1 MTVISCLTMAR
12 VGPGQ
17 DIEMR
22 DAAGPP
28 DNPNGSR
35 QSLHYNETAVTA
47 ENVGAVPPMNVISK
61 EVKWIKKNIRKR
73 QCRLI
78 VEKTPKTD
86 QLPPL
91 RTQYNRAQIETWV
104 VGSGD
109 ALCQCGYRKS
119 SHPHTRPHDGFPP
132 DVWNVDANTYSL
144 PTDTFGEVEF
154 VGYGQTERKYVR
166 VDVKTKTNDMLKLM
180 MDIWGL
186 DKPNLLISVTGGAK
200 NFHMKA
206 RLKEVFRRGLMK
218 VAKSTGAW
226 IITGGTNTGVMK
238 HVGESVRDYG
248 LTSVSSTPV
257 VAIGIA
263 TWGVIQNKQE
273 LISKDGNGKWPA
285 RYRIEKESKVR
296 ESSLDPNHT
305 HFILVDNG
313 TQHDFGVEIPFRAQ
327 LEQTVANMKTDT
339 SKDAVSVPIVLLVL
353 QGGPNTLQTVKQAV
367 ANNTPIVVVEGS
379 GKAADIL
386 AYAYNNS
393 GEEEIEVTDQDGN
406 ILTQMRT
413 VFDDALSAEVQ
424 EMVQEAYGTKN
435 LVNNCGVVKDC
446 LEKRDLINVFK
457 LGTSIGSQKDID
469 VPILHALLKAN
480 KGQDFHQLR
489 LALAWNR
496 IDIAKSEIFTDDKLW
511 PSGSLDEIMLLAINL
526 NRVDF
531 VEMFLDNGVSLKEF
545 LTVKV
550 LLQLYNSVQKNSMLY
565 TLLQKMKKKSGNKE
579 KYVGLTEVGMLLQ
592 YLLGDFYIPI
602 YLKEAYFSRIDTE
615 LELDGWSSRPPP
627 EPNFKDGMLGAALV
641 MGNAMAGPVEQY
653 RQDFENPYQ
662 ELFTWAV
669 LQNRQDMAKLFW
681 KQGKEPTSAALVAFG
696 LMTAMARKTDDCE
709 LAKKLHVNADEF
721 CLLSV
726 NVLNECYEL
735 DEHKAQDLLVRELD
749 HWGSATC
756 VLIAVE
762 TDNKHF
768 ISQTACQSLLNSVWM
783 GKLSPDNGTISMLTC
798 VLCPPMLFLLMKYKE
813 IENPDTVP
821 TNTNYNQFETQP
833 KDGDRVQLVRR
844 QTQHGL
850 SRAQTMLNIKT
861 QDMAKGEAEASN
873 RNKPLKYNPVQK
885 IYLFYSSPV
894 IIFVHNVL
902 SYLLFLG
909 LFSYVLLIKMAKTVS
924 VQEIILM
931 VWVFSIFAEEIRQS
945 VKTVMSSASKTFQTK
960 LQSYITDKWNV
971 VDVFTIL
978 LFVCGMILRFLP
990 YDSTL
995 EVARVVLALN
1005 LITFFFRILHIFSVH
1020 KELGPKL
1027 VMIARMFFDL
1037 LYFVIILMVFVVAY
1051 AIAAYS
1057 ILYPNSELSF
1067 DLAIAVLRTAY
1078 WNLYGELFL
1087 DELERKEPECTF
1099 NSLLYS
1105 NDTLPRCPTQVGS
1118 FVVPWLMGLYVLFSN
1133 ILLLNLLIA
1142 MFSYTF
1148 ELTQLETDSIWK
1160 SLRFQTISEYCERPS
1175 LPAPLILISH
1185 LFLLLKFCCLR
1196 CCRPQD
1202 RERGFI
1208 KKIPNE
1214 REIIQWENVIA
1225 DAYLT
1230 RKELAEA
1237 ENIDNRINIMHH
1249 RMEVLMSKVEDIQD
1263 EQQNMTAIQH
1273 TSNAAVAPAVAPR
1286 PQPSQQTITAKMPPQ
1301 LERRIVSLEDQM
1313 SVTCKALSWIV
1324 QSLQENDMSANRAP
1338 PNLPELQT
1346 HGEIEKKKRKRN
1358 EDLALT
1364 NIEKKRELHYRSRS
1378 SPYSGSNVTRFF
1390 VPDELVF
1397 WETPFPEYS
1406 PVKYLSP
1413 EVKANPYW
1421 ADKEDLIEL
1430 PPNKRDGKIKFNTF
1444 DYVCKVDR
1452 TSHLGD
1458 YKIVDGLPQNPFGR
1472 TGIIGR
1478 GLLGRWGPN
1487 HAGDPIV
1494 TRWKRDN
1501 KGQIIKSGGKP
1512 LLEFVSIQRTDNQ
1525 LWSLPGGMC
1534 EPGQQ
1539 IHECL
1544 KAEFSE
1550 EALGSLITNEDHK
1563 KELNAKLDMMF
1574 KIGKEVW
1581 RGYADDPR
1589 NTDNA
1594 WLETLVFH
1602 YHDDDG
1608 SILNNFTLRAG
1619 ETVEKATWSTASSAL
1634 QLHGAHLFYLK
1645 KVVEKLQAAF

>member
-1 MTVISCLTMAR
+1 MAR

-17 DIEMR
+17 DIEMK
-22 DAAGPP
+22 DGDGPN
-28 DNPNGSR
+28 DNPNNSR
-35 QSLHYNETAVTA
+35 ESLQYNKSAG
-47 ENVGAVPPMNVISK
+47 NVGAVPSQNVISRD
-61 EVKWIKKNIRKR
+61 VKWIKSKIRKR
-73 QCRLI
+73 QCRLF
-78 VEKTPKTD
+78 VEKPPKTD

-91 RTQYNRAQIETWV
+91 RTEYTRAQIDAGAAGT
-104 VGSGD
+104 GD
-109 ALCQCGYRKS
+109 TLCQCGYPIS
-119 SHPHTRPHDGFPP
+119 SHPHTHPHNGFPS
-132 DVWNVDANTYSL
+132 DNWTVDSNTFSQ

-166 VDVKTKTNDMLKLM
+166 VDVTTKTNDMLKLM

-200 NFHMKA
+200 NFHMKE

-248 LTSVSSTPV
+248 LTSASSTPV

-273 LISKDGNGKWPA
+273 LISKDGNGSWPA
-285 RYRIEKESKVR
+285 RYRIEKEARIR
-296 ESSLDPNHT
+296 ESCLDPNHT

-313 TQHDFGVEIPFRAQ
+313 TQHNFGVEIPFRAQ
-327 LEQTVANMKTDT
+327 LEQTVANMKTDEG
-339 SKDAVSVPIVLLVL
+339 KDAVSVPIVLLVL

-393 GEEEIEVTDQDGN
+393 GEEEIEAIDQDGN
-406 ILTQMRT
+406 IVKQTRT
-413 VFDDALSAEVQ
+413 IFDDSLSAHVQ
-424 EMVQEAYGTKN
+424 EMVQEAYGDKN

-526 NRVDF
+526 NRVAF

-550 LLQLYNSVQKNSMLY
+550 LLQLYNSVQKNSLLY
-565 TLLQKMKKKSGNKE
+565 NLLQKMKKKSGNKE
-579 KYVGLTEVGMLLQ
+579 KYVGMTDVGLLLQ

-602 YLKEAYFSRIDTE
+602 YLKEEYFSRIDTE
-615 LELDGWSSRPPP
+615 LELDGVSNRLPGERSLK
-627 EPNFKDGMLGAALV
+627 NGMLDVALV
-641 MGNAMAGPVEQY
+641 MGNAMTGPVEQY

-681 KQGKEPTSAALVAFG
+681 KQGKEPTAAALVAFG

-709 LAKKLHVNADEF
+709 LAKKFRINADEF
-721 CLLSV
+721 CSLSV

-749 HWGSATC
+749 HWGNATC

-762 TDNKHF
+762 TDNKQF

-783 GKLSPDNGTISMLTC
+783 GKLSPDNGTVSMLTC
-798 VLCPPMLFLLMKYKE
+798 VLCPPMMFLLMKYKE
-813 IENPDTVP
+813 IDNQQIAT
-821 TNTNYNQFETQP
+821 TNATNYSQFETQT
-833 KDGDRVQLVRR
+833 KEGEKSQLVHR
-844 QTQHGL
+844 QTNAQL
-850 SRAQTMLNIKT
+850 SRAQTMLNIKPA
-861 QDMAKGEAEASN
+861 DAAKMDSENAN
-873 RNKPLKYNPVQK
+873 RNQAKRYNVFQK

-909 LFSYVLLIKMAKTVS
+909 LFSYVLLIKLSRTVS

-945 VKTVMSSASKTFQTK
+945 VKSVMSSASKTFQTK

-995 EVARVVLALN
+995 EVARVVLAMN

-1057 ILYPNSELSF
+1057 ILYPNSELTF
-1067 DLAIAVLRTAY
+1067 ELVIAVLRTAY

-1099 NSLLYS
+1099 DSLLYS
-1105 NDTLPRCPTQVGS
+1105 NDTLPRCPTEVGS
-1118 FVVPWLMGLYVLFSN
+1118 YVVPWLMGLYVLFSN

-1142 MFSYTF
+1142 MFSFTF
-1148 ELTQLETDSIWK
+1148 QKIQDNTDLHWCFQRYFLIYEYYSRPVLFPPFVLLSHFYLLIKWILTKCCKICVQKEDSD
-1160 SLRFQTISEYCERPS
+1160 L
-1175 LPAPLILISH
+1175 
-1185 LFLLLKFCCLR
+1185 
-1196 CCRPQD
+1196 
-1202 RERGFI
+1202 I
-1208 KKIPNE
+1208 KKLPNE
-1214 REIIQWENVIA
+1214 REIVQWENVIA

-1230 RKELAEA
+1230 RREHSEA
-1237 ENIDNRINIMHH
+1237 ENIDNRISIMHH
-1249 RMEVLMSKVEDIQD
+1249 RMEMLMSKVEDIQD
-1263 EQQNMTAIQH
+1263 EQQNIAAHQPSVTGGAPFTA
-1273 TSNAAVAPAVAPR
+1273 PPPR
-1286 PQPSQQTITAKMPPQ
+1286 PPPAQQTTVTAKMPPQ
-1301 LERRIVSLEDQM
+1301 LEKRIISLEDQM
-1313 SVTCKALSWIV
+1313 TVTCKALSWIV
-1324 QSLQENDMSANRAP
+1324 QSLQENDMSANREP
-1338 PNLPELQT
+1338 PKLPELQT
-1346 HGEIEKKKRKRN
+1346 NKEIEIKRRKKV

-1364 NIEKKRELHYRSRS
+1364 TIEKKRELHYRSRS
-1378 SPYSGSNVTRFF
+1378 SPYPGSSVTRFF
-1390 VPDELVF
+1390 VPDDLVF
-1397 WETPFPEYS
+1397 WETPFPEYR

-1421 ADKEDLIEL
+1421 ADKEELIEL
-1430 PPNKRDGKIKFNTF
+1430 PPNKREGKIKFNTF
-1444 DYVCKVDR
+1444 DYGCKVDR

-1472 TGIIGR
+1472 TGVIGR

-1494 TRWKRDN
+1494 TRWKRDS
-1501 KGQIIKSGGKP
+1501 KGQIIKSGAKP
-1512 LLEFVSIQRTDNQ
+1512 LLEFVSIQRSDNQ

-1539 IHECL
+1539 IYECL

-1550 EALGSLITNEDHK
+1550 EALGSLVQNEDKK
-1563 KELNAKLDMMF
+1563 KELNEKLDMMF

-1594 WLETLVFH
+1594 WVETLVFH
-1602 YHDDDG
+1602 YHDEEG
-1608 SILNNFTLRAG
+1608 SILNNFVLRAG
-1619 ETVEKATWSTASSAL
+1619 ETVEKATWSTASSSL

-1645 KVVEKLQAAF
+1645 KVVEKLNAAF

>member
-1 MTVISCLTMAR
+1 MAR
-12 VGPGQ
+12 VGPFGQ
-17 DIEMR
+17 EIEMNE
-22 DAAGPP
+22 GEPP
-28 DNPNGSR
+28 DKNVGSSIE
-35 QSLHYNETAVTA
+35 SLHYIETAVSA
-47 ENVGAVPPMNVISK
+47 DNVGAVPPLNVISK
-61 EVKWIKKNIRKR
+61 EVKWIKNNIRR
-73 QCRLI
+73 RHCRRI
-78 VEKTPKTD
+78 VEKAPKTD

-91 RTQYNRAQIETWV
+91 RIPNSIKSQETAGV
-104 VGSGD
+104 PVSND
-109 ALCQCGYRKS
+109 ALCQCGYPMS
-119 SHPHTRPHDGFPP
+119 AHPHTRPHDGFPS
-132 DVWNVDANTYSL
+132 DSWKVDTNTYSL
-144 PTDTFGEVEF
+144 PTDAFGEVEF

-200 NFHMKA
+200 NFHMTT

-238 HVGESVRDYG
+238 HVGEAVRDYG

-257 VAIGIA
+257 VAIGVA

-273 LISKDGNGKWPA
+273 LVSKDGNGKWPA
-285 RYRIEKESKVR
+285 RYRIEKEAKVR
-296 ESSLDPNHT
+296 ESCLDPNHT

-313 TQHDFGVEIPFRAQ
+313 TQHNFGVEIPFRAE
-327 LEQTVANMKTDT
+327 LEQTVANMKTDA

-367 ANNTPIVVVEGS
+367 HNNTPIVVVEGS

-393 GEEEIEVTDQDGN
+393 GEEEIEVTDHDGN

-413 VFDDALSAEVQ
+413 LFDDALSSQIQ
-424 EMVQEAYGTKN
+424 EMVLDAYGTKN

-457 LGTSIGSQKDID
+457 LSTSIGSQKDID

-511 PSGSLDEIMLLAINL
+511 PSGSLDEIMLLAIDL

-531 VEMFLDNGVSLKEF
+531 VEMFLDNGVSLKDF

-550 LLQLYNSVQKNSMLY
+550 LLQLYNSVQKNSLLY
-565 TLLQKMKKKSGNKE
+565 TLLQKMKKKADNKE
-579 KYVGLTEVGMLLQ
+579 KYIGLTEVGMLLQ
-592 YLLGDFYIPI
+592 YLLGDFYIPL
-602 YLKEAYFSRIDTE
+602 YLREEYFSRIDAE
-615 LELDGWSSRPPP
+615 LELDGVSSRPQA
-627 EPNFKDGMLGAALV
+627 EANFKHGMLGVALV
-641 MGNAMAGPVEQY
+641 MGNAMAGPVDEY

-669 LQNRQDMAKLFW
+669 LQNRQGMAKLFW
-681 KQGKEPTSAALVAFG
+681 KQGKEPTAAALVAYG
-696 LMTAMARKTDDCE
+696 LMTAMAKKTDDCE
-709 LAKKLHVNADEF
+709 LARKYRINADEF
-721 CLLSV
+721 CDLSV

-735 DEHKAQDLLVRELD
+735 DESKAQDLLVRELE

-762 TDNKHF
+762 TDNKQF

-783 GKLSPDNGTISMLTC
+783 GKLSLDNGTISMLAC
-798 VLCPPMLFLLMKYKE
+798 VLFPPLLLIFMKYKDVDDP
-813 IENPDTVP
+813 NNSP
-821 TNTNYNQFETQP
+821 TSNSQTDSQV
-833 KDGDRVQLVRR
+833 KDGEKVLTRR
-844 QTQHGL
+844 QTQPL
-850 SRAQTMLNIKT
+850 FSRAQTMLHLKPAEMT
-861 QDMAKGEAEASN
+861 KAEAENA
-873 RNKPLKYNPVQK
+873 NKNQPRKYNILQK
-885 IYLFYSSPV
+885 FYLFYTSPV
-894 IIFVHNVL
+894 IIFVYNVL
-902 SYLLFLG
+902 SYLTFLG
-909 LFSYVLLIKMAKTVS
+909 LFSYVLLIKMSKDVS
-924 VQEIILM
+924 IQEIILM

-945 VKTVMSSASKTFQTK
+945 LKSVMTSASKTFQTK

-971 VDVFTIL
+971 LDVVTIFF
-978 LFVCGMILRFLP
+978 FVCGTILRFLP

-995 EVARVVLALN
+995 EAARVILALN

-1051 AIAAYS
+1051 GIAAYS
-1057 ILYPNSELSF
+1057 ILYPKSEFTFALV
-1067 DLAIAVLRTAY
+1067 IGVIKMAY

-1087 DELERKEPECTF
+1087 EDLEQTEPGCTF
-1099 NSLLYS
+1099 DPVLYS
-1105 NDTLPRCPTQVGS
+1105 NDTLPRCPTEVGS
-1118 FVVPWLMGLYVLFSN
+1118 YVVPWLMGLYVLFSN

-1175 LPAPLILISH
+1175 LPAPFILISH
-1185 LFLLLKFCCLR
+1185 LYLLLQFCCLR
-1196 CCRPQD
+1196 CCRSRD
-1202 RERGFI
+1202 LERGFI

-1230 RKELAEA
+1230 RKELSEG
-1237 ENIDNRINIMHH
+1237 ENLDNRIKLMHD
-1249 RMEVLMSKVEDIQD
+1249 RMEILMSKVEDIQD
-1263 EQQNMTAIQH
+1263 DQQN
-1273 TSNAAVAPAVAPR
+1273 AAFVQMSAPAITQQAVSR
-1286 PQPSQQTITAKMPPQ
+1286 PTSQQTVTAKIPPQ
-1301 LERRIVSLEDQM
+1301 LERRIGSVEEQM
-1313 SVTCKALSWIV
+1313 TLTCKALSWIV
-1324 QSLQENDMSANRAP
+1324 QSLQENDMAAKRSP
-1338 PNLPELQT
+1338 PLLPELQT
-1346 HGEIEKKKRKRN
+1346 RGETEANQIDIRKRKQ
-1358 EDLALT
+1358 EQDLALT
-1364 NIEKKRELHYRSRS
+1364 IIEKKRELHYRSRS
-1378 SPYSGSNVTRFF
+1378 SPYPGCSVTRFF
-1390 VPDELVF
+1390 VPDDMVF
-1397 WETPFPEYS
+1397 WEIPFPDYN

-1421 ADKEDLIEL
+1421 ADKEELIDL
-1430 PPNKRDGKIKFNTF
+1430 PPNKREGKIKFNTF
-1444 DYVCKVDR
+1444 DYSCLVDR

-1458 YKIVDGLPQNPFGR
+1458 YKTINGLPLNPFGR
-1472 TGIIGR
+1472 TGIVGR

-1487 HAGDPIV
+1487 HCGDPIV

-1501 KGQIIKSGGKP
+1501 KGQIIKTGGKP
-1512 LLEFVSIQRTDNQ
+1512 LLEFVSIRRTDNQ
-1525 LWSLPGGMC
+1525 MWSLPGGMC

-1544 KAEFSE
+1544 RAEFSE
-1550 EALGSLITNEDHK
+1550 EALGSLINNEDHK
-1563 KELNAKLDMMF
+1563 KELNTKLDKMF

-1602 YHDDDG
+1602 YHDNDG
-1608 SILNNFTLRAG
+1608 SILNNFVLRAG
-1619 ETVEKATWSTASSAL
+1619 ETVESASWSTAASSL

-1645 KVVEKLQAAF
+1645 KVVEKLDAAF